1 MAYWEIN
8 KQWGLP
14 EKLLVQLEPVKRAV
28 YKNHVD
34 FMACFVGPEGSGKTT
49 LETRVANYLMDGRL
63 NIKTD
68 FYWSALDC
76 VDGWLRLPIP
86 EPGGKHYAVV
96 LDEAIMGL
104 DALRWQSGDSRI
116 FNAVA
121 ATIRYKYTMSF
132 LSIPRLFLL
141 NNRVREGRLGMLAH
155 VYGSIDRDGNV
166 VKGFFNLYNAR
177 QIQDIYKD
185 PKTHRV
191 VYPDTQYQGMPF
203 LSLEGDPLWDE
214 YKAREKIEK
223 QKQNELLSKMTHFE
237 QRKSLKRMGEKPGAV
252 LDADF
257 KRQLEE
263 ASTEMG

>member
-8 KQWGLP
+8 KKWGLP
-14 EKLLVQLEPVKRAV
+14 EKLLTQLEPVKRAV

-49 LETRVANYLMDGRL
+49 LETRVANYMLDGGL
-63 NIKTD
+63 SIDKD
-68 FYWSALDC
+68 FYWSALEC
-76 VDGWLRLPIP
+76 VDGWLKLPIP
-86 EPGGKHYAVV
+86 EAGGKHYAVV

-104 DALRWQSGDSRI
+104 DALRWQSGDARI

-141 NNRVREGRLGMLAH
+141 NNRVREGRLGMLAY
-155 VYGSIDRDGNV
+155 VYGSVDREGNV

-191 VYPDTQYQGMPF
+191 IYPETQYQGMPF
-203 LSLEGDPLWDE
+203 LSLEDDPLWVK
-214 YKAREKIEK
+214 YKAREKVEK
-223 QKQNELLSKMTHFE
+223 QKQNELLSRMTHFE
-237 QRKSLKRMGEKPGAV
+237 QSRSLKRMGEKPVAR
-252 LDADF
+252 LEPKLRAE
-257 KRQLEE
+257 LEE
-263 ASTEMG
+263 ALADA